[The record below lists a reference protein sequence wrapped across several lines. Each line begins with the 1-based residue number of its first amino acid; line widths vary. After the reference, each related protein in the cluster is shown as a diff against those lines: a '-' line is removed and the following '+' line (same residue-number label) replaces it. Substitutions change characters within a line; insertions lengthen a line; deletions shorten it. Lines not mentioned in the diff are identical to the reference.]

1 MTYSS
6 PAALP
11 RAQRLM
17 TPTYPLPDG
26 SLLLR
31 VGFVALTLALGA
43 LFVVAVHRSAH
54 RAGREARSAKRQAI
68 LAAVFAT
75 AWIAATGLL
84 ASRGVLRMWDPPT
97 MGLVLVPTLLIA
109 VGIALSPLGRQLVAG
124 IPIEWLVGFQ
134 GFRVLVELLLHRA
147 YVEGLMPVQMSWSGR
162 NFDVVS
168 GITAI
173 AVGLWLGT
181 AARPSSLLVAL
192 WNTLGVA
199 LLANILV
206 VALLSAPT
214 PFRVF
219 TNEPP
224 NVLITRAPW
233 VWLPAVMVFAA
244 ILGHALVIR
253 WLLGQMRP
261 RPADTPLRHAASGT
275 PRHGQTQG

>member
-1 MTYSS
+1 MS
-6 PAALP
+6 PGYQLP
-11 RAQRLM
+11 E
-17 TPTYPLPDG
+17 G

-31 VGFVALTLALGA
+31 VGFVALTLALAA
-43 LFVVAVHRSAH
+43 LFVAGVYRSA
-54 RAGREARSAKRQAI
+54 RRTGRDPRTAMRQGAV
-68 LAAVFAT
+68 AAAFAT
-75 AWIAATGLL
+75 GWIAATGLL

-97 MGLVLVPTLLIA
+97 MALVLGPTLLVAIGIA
-109 VGIALSPLGRQLVAG
+109 VSPLGRQLVAG

-168 GITAI
+168 GVTAI
-173 AVGLWLGT
+173 AVGLWLAT

-219 TNEPP
+219 ATDPP

-233 VWLPAVMVFAA
+233 VWLPAVMVLAA

-261 RPADTPLRHAASGT
+261 RPA
-275 PRHGQTQG
+275 Q

>member
-1 MTYSS
+1 L
-6 PAALP
+6 AL
-11 RAQRLM
+11 ALAG
-17 TPTYPLPDG
+17 L
-26 SLLLR
+26 
-31 VGFVALTLALGA
+31 FVAAVYISARRTGRDPRVALRQGA
-43 LFVVAVHRSAH
+43 VA
-54 RAGREARSAKRQAI
+54 
-68 LAAVFAT
+68 AACTT

-97 MGLVLVPTLLIA
+97 MGLVLGPTLLVAIGVA
-109 VGIALSPLGRQLVAG
+109 VSPLGRQFIAG
-124 IPIEWLVGFQ
+124 IPIQWLVGFQ

-168 GITAI
+168 GITAV
-173 AVGLWLGT
+173 AVGLWLAT
-181 AARPSSLLVAL
+181 AVRASSLLVAL

-199 LLANILV
+199 LLANILL

-219 TNEPP
+219 TNDPP
-224 NVLITRAPW
+224 NVFITRAPW

-253 WLLGQMRP
+253 WLLGQMRSQG
-261 RPADTPLRHAASGT
+261 DSTPLPPRQRTTGHATTTLLPALRSRFRHLRAPGPSG
-275 PRHGQTQG
+275 PHVARPGAFQP